1 MEATPRADCRGRSVA
16 GAGFFGWCLPCAIL
30 ANCCQ
35 TGYTPGMEEDV
46 RVTTLNVSLPQTMRR
61 WIAKYVSSHGY
72 SSASEYVRSLIRAD
86 QKRAEEERLESL
98 LMEGLADPPSTMTA
112 KDWQEIRRDLRE
124 RIKTLKTRKRR
135 G

>member
-1 MEATPRADCRGRSVA
+1 M
-16 GAGFFGWCLPCAIL
+16 
-30 ANCCQ
+30 
-35 TGYTPGMEEDV
+35 
-46 RVTTLNVSLPQTMRR
+46 
-61 WIAKYVSSHGY
+61 
-72 SSASEYVRSLIRAD
+72 RSLIRED